1 VKEQLRARGLKPQ
14 YMRVSEVN
22 RAADIY
28 LKANARELLE
38 EAWRKCQ
45 GSADLMRSYE
55 KEQRERKRALERNL
69 KHLSDPEIRANGGLL
84 LNETRAQNGAGE

>member
-1 VKEQLRARGLKPQ
+1 
-14 YMRVSEVN
+14 
-22 RAADIY
+22 
-28 LKANARELLE
+28 
-38 EAWRKCQ
+38 
-45 GSADLMRSYE
+45 MRSYE